1 MGASMISKLY
11 LFDKY
16 YNLGIKAVNEIYE
29 QYLKHNL
36 NDNYAYITQNTIDN
50 IGLKDIDKD
59 NLSYLD
65 VSIPKY
71 KYMYRDLDGNL
82 LTYNDMNYYE
92 LVESV
97 KLGLVIREPKFY
109 KYNNLRLYLLDI
121 GNIDI
126 SKFRLDINK
135 VLKELKCNNINEL
148 CIDLEKR
155 YKFRCIKD
163 IQNYLNLN
171 WNVNIDSELEEETLY
186 LINLLSKISER
197 LQFIDVQEEFLEER
211 VTRLVCECN
220 ALEVREKIEQG
231 V

>member
-121 GNIDI
+121 GNIDT
-126 SKFRLDINK
+126 SKFTLDVNK
-135 VLKELKCNNINEL
+135 VLKELKCNTINEL
-148 CIDLEKR
+148 CVDLEKR